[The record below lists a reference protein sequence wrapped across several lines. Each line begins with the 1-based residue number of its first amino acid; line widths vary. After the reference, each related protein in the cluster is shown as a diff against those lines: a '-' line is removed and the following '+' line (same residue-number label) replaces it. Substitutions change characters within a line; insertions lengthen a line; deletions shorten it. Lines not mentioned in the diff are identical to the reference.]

1 MSKHDV
7 IYVEYHSQRKDEIPF
22 FMGEGKFEFV
32 NAIYPSGKKDIGVY
46 AFRGD
51 VVYSYEH
58 FRSMFGLDNRT
69 PEVDERIL
77 EMRERMRLKDLGKL
91 PKRNPASR
99 SVCEKWIQG
108 GKICRST
115 DEKGCEKW
123 IQESELCK
131 PTGPISSTNK
141 KAAAMTVDEGRA
153 YLAQRGREGAF
164 GYSYEEIAR
173 MQKSGPLKRIK

>member
-32 NAIYPSGKKDIGVY
+32 NAIYPSGKKDLGVY

-51 VVYSYEH
+51 VTYSYEH

-69 PEVDERIL
+69 PAVDERIL

-91 PKRNPASR
+91 PKRNPAKR
-99 SVCEKWIQG
+99 
-108 GKICRST
+108 KINKFST
-115 DEKGCEKW
+115 EAILARLNDRENRTS
-123 IQESELCK
+123 I
-131 PTGPISSTNK
+131 PVSSTNK

>member
-77 EMRERMRLKDLGKL
+77 EMRERLRLKDSGKKT
-91 PKRNPASR
+91 KRNPAKR
-99 SVCEKWIQG
+99 
-108 GKICRST
+108 KINKFST
-115 DEKGCEKW
+115 EAILARLNDRENRTS
-123 IQESELCK
+123 I
-131 PTGPISSTNK
+131 PVSSTNK

-173 MQKSGPLKRIK
+173 MQKSGPIKRIK